1 MDFGLSGKTAI
12 VTGGNRGIGRATALD
27 LAAEGASV
35 CLAARTAETLDAVA
49 AEVEKA
55 GGASLAVAADLGGA
69 EGCRKVVEA
78 CVSKF
83 GGVDILVNCAGAG
96 MGGDILQLPVEVI
109 DDAIGPKFYGYLRM
123 AQLAVPHMQKKRW
136 GRIVFVAGNAA
147 VLPNPGNLP
156 TSVTNMS
163 IHIMT
168 RSLADAVSKDNI
180 LVNVVSPGLTN
191 TQRARDVMAPMAE
204 KTGKDVEEVISNFGK
219 SLPAG
224 RIAEPEEVAKVVV
237 FLSPEACSFMHANAI
252 YTDGGMRRG
261 PA

>member
-1 MDFGLSGKTAI
+1 MVG
-12 VTGGNRGIGRATALD
+12 
-27 LAAEGASV
+27 
-35 CLAARTAETLDAVA
+35 
-49 AEVEKA
+49 
-55 GGASLAVAADLGGA
+55 
-69 EGCRKVVEA
+69 A

-83 GGVDILVNCAGAG
+83 GGVDFLVNCADGG
-96 MGGDILQLPVEVI
+96 MGGDVLQLPIEFI
-109 DDAIGPKFYGYLRM
+109 NDAIGPKFYGYLRM
-123 AQLAVPHMQKKRW
+123 AQLAVPPMKKERW
-136 GRIVFVAGNAA
+136 GRIVFVIGNAA

-163 IHIMT
+163 IHIVT

-180 LVNVVSPGLTN
+180 LVNVVSSGLTN

-224 RIAEPEEVAKVVV
+224 RIPESEEVAKVVAI
-237 FLSPEACSFMHANAI
+237 LSSEACSFMHVNAI
-252 YTDGGMRRG
+252 DTDGRMRRG